1 MHEAAR
7 MRVKAHIA
15 AEVPQHLQEVV
26 YKGVQARFPEIQL
39 PPFGRIVTDCYRP
52 PVMRASPPPFLEENV
67 TTLMEM
73 RLANRERALQVLVA
87 HANNL
92 AEAVA
97 FLLALH

>member
-1 MHEAAR
+1 
-7 MRVKAHIA
+7 MRVKAYIA

-26 YKGVQARFPEIQL
+26 HKGIQERFPEIHL

-52 PVMRASPPPFLEENV
+52 PVMRPPPPPFLEANV

-73 RLANRERALQVLVA
+73 RLANRERALQVLAA

-97 FLLALH
+97 FLLALQH

>member
-52 PVMRASPPPFLEENV
+52 PVMRASPPPIPGRKRHH
-67 TTLMEM
+67 TDGDAA
-73 RLANRERALQVLVA
+73 RKSRAGPA
-87 HANNL
+87 GACC
-92 AEAVA
+92 AR
-97 FLLALH
+97 